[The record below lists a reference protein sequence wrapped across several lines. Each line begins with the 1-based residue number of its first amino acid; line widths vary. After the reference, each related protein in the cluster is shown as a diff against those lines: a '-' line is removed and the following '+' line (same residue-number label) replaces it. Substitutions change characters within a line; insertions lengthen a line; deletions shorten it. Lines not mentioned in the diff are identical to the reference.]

1 MREIIS
7 ESENVLAIGCRRLID
22 RIRQNDARCIDHD
35 YHNRTVMMPE
45 PQQQVDALLKIVQDV
60 YENLPFNRLLG
71 LRVAGLKPDEA
82 GFTFSMRN
90 ALIGNDVHGILH
102 GGVISAVLDT
112 TGGLTAT
119 ASAIRR
125 KPGLSRDEITDWIAR
140 IGTID
145 MRVDYLRPGRGKRFH
160 STGTVMRTGNKVA
173 VTRMELWNEE
183 KVLIAVGTGAY
194 IVG

>member
-1 MREIIS
+1 
-7 ESENVLAIGCRRLID
+7 
-22 RIRQNDARCIDHD
+22 
-35 YHNRTVMMPE
+35 MPE
-45 PQQQVDALLKIVQDV
+45 PPQKMDALLKVVHEV

-71 LRVAGLKPDEA
+71 LRVANLKLDEA
-82 GFTFSMRN
+82 GFVFSMRN
-90 ALIGNDVHGILH
+90 ELIGNDVHGILH

-119 ASAIRR
+119 ASAIKR
-125 KPGLSRDEITDWIAR
+125 KQGLSRDEITDWIAR

-145 MRVDYLRPGRGKRFH
+145 MRVDYLRPGRGSRFQ
-160 STGTVMRTGNKVA
+160 SSGTVMRTGNKVA

-183 KVLIAVGTGAY
+183 KILIAVGTGAY

>member
-1 MREIIS
+1 MPDTTAKIDSLLEI
-7 ESENVLAIGCRRLID
+7 VR
-22 RIRQNDARCIDHD
+22 
-35 YHNRTVMMPE
+35 
-45 PQQQVDALLKIVQDV
+45 DV

-71 LRVAGLKPDEA
+71 LSVTHLNLDEA
-82 GFTFSMRN
+82 GFIFSMKN
-90 ALIGNDVHGILH
+90 ELIGNAVHGILH

-119 ASAIRR
+119 AAAIERR
-125 KPGLSRDEITDWIAR
+125 QHLSKEEIKAWIAR

-160 STGTVMRTGNKVA
+160 SSGTVMRTGNKVA
-173 VTRMELWNEE
+173 VTRMELRNE
-183 KVLIAVGTGAY
+183 KNIMIAVGTGAY